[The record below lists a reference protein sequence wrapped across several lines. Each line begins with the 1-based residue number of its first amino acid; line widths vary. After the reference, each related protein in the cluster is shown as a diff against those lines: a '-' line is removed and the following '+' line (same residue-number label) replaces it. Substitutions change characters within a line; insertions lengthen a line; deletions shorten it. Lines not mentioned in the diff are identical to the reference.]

1 MTAFLHY
8 VQGQSATIKKENPTL
23 AHKDVIS
30 KMGSIW
36 KTLSSEEK
44 TLYEKKAKDDK
55 EKYDREKKAYEKK
68 KE

>member
-1 MTAFLHY
+1 M
-8 VQGQSATIKKENPTL
+8 

-44 TLYEKKAKDDK
+44 TLYEKKAK
-55 EKYDREKKAYEKK
+55 EKILIKLQEDVIKLK
-68 KE
+68 